1 LRREHDGLES
11 ARADL
16 VDGRRIRIDRQACTQ
31 GNLSCRG
38 LADASLHDVAKVDL
52 LYGCGF
58 NFGLLEGTLEGDDA
72 EFGCGKGLEG
82 TIEGADRS
90 AGSRDNDNFV
100 WTVIRLKY
108 RSSENCDEGRSK
120 DERTIERVVRGIRRE
135 EKAGRVIEDRRERYI
150 VFGEPFMCNCHQTEM
165 RPSRI

>member
-1 LRREHDGLES
+1 LRCEHDGFES

-38 LADASLHDVAKVDL
+38 LADACLHDVAKVDL

-58 NFGLLEGTLEGDDA
+58 DFGLLEGALEGDDA

-90 AGSRDNDNFV
+90 TGSSDNDNFV
-100 WTVIRLKY
+100 WAVIRLKY
-108 RSSENCDEGRSK
+108 GLSGNCDEGMSV

-150 VFGEPFMCNCHQTEM
+150 VFGELFMCN
-165 RPSRI
+165 

>member
-1 LRREHDGLES
+1 LRREHDSLES
-11 ARADL
+11 TRADL

-58 NFGLLEGTLEGDDA
+58 NFGLLKGVLEGDDA

-90 AGSRDNDNFV
+90 ASSGDNDNFV

-108 RSSENCDEGRSK
+108 GSLGNCDEGRSV
-120 DERTIERVVRGIRRE
+120 DERTIERVVKGIRRE
-135 EKAGRVIEDRRERYI
+135 EKAGRVIEDRRERSI
-150 VFGEPFMCNCHQTEM
+150 VFGDLFMCNSHQAEM